1 MKIKTKLELAAICSI
16 AITILVGLFLFFM
29 TEQVEKSLRRG
40 EVARQIVKGT
50 SELTLISYDYLLYP
64 GERPLKQW
72 QLKHTSLSKLIS
84 NGGFGDDKERVII
97 EKRISQNHEAVK
109 ALFNQIVADYE
120 KRGNPRRSRTQSILY
135 QQASEKSAS
144 QLIAKTQMILNDAS
158 LLRNKSDIEIA
169 LTKRRASIY
178 VIVSVILM
186 VIIVASAST
195 HLSWSIGRSLSK
207 LEEGTQIIAG
217 GDLDHRVDIKSKDE
231 TGKLAMAFNE
241 MTGRL
246 KTSYASIDDL
256 KRMEEELRKS
266 RGELEKKVQERTAD
280 LAKANEE
287 LQGEIIK
294 CTHAEGTLREQS
306 KILEG
311 FFTSTI
317 TPLVFLDRDF
327 NFIRVNEAYAKACQ
341 REVSEFPGHN
351 HFEFYPSD
359 AKEIFEQVVETRKP
373 YQAIARP
380 FTFPDHPELGTTYW
394 DWTLTPILDDASEVE
409 SLVFSLED
417 VTKRKRA
424 ELALRNASV
433 YTRGLI
439 EASPDP
445 LVTISRDGKLMD
457 VNKATELVTGKSR
470 EELIGSDFSD
480 YFTDPKQARKG
491 YQEVFQKGLVRDYPL
506 AIRHTSGQVTEVLYN
521 ATVYKNEAEE
531 VQGVFAAAR
540 DITERK
546 EAENRIKAANALLN
560 LFAQKKSRKEYLDA
574 VVDLVR
580 NWSKCRCAGIRVIDE
595 QGCVPYESYL
605 GFGREFWESENCLWV
620 KHDQCVCIRV
630 IKGEPDRQDIP
641 MMTPGGSFHCNNTI
655 KFVGELSDEERTRY
669 RGVCVENGFLS
680 VAVVPIRQHGEALG
694 AVHLADENERMIP
707 PKVLEFIESMVPLI
721 GEAINRFNLEE
732 ELRTSENRL
741 RLLSS
746 QLLVAQEKERKRIAG
761 ELHDSISASLS
772 TIKLNIENAANK
784 MKEGVASP
792 ELLEVIISRVQDSIK
807 ETRRIMSDLRPS
819 VLDDLGILAAINWF
833 CREFQNTYSHI
844 RIEKQIDI
852 REDKVPDP
860 LKTVIFRIMQ
870 EALNNIA
877 KHSEAEFVQICFR
890 QIGNIIELT
899 IQDNGQGFDI
909 VKNLSEDDSR
919 KGLGLL
925 SMRERAELSSGSFT
939 IESIAG
945 EGTTICASWAM

>member
-1 MKIKTKLELAAICSI
+1 MKIKTKLRLAAICLI
-16 AITILVGLFLFFM
+16 AITIFVGLFLFFM
-29 TEQVEKSLRRG
+29 AEQVDESLKRG
-40 EVARQIVKGT
+40 EVARQIVKGA
-50 SELTLISYDYLLYP
+50 SELNLISYDYLLYP

-84 NGGFGDDKERVII
+84 NGGFGVDKEKVII
-97 EKRISQNHEAVK
+97 EKRISQNHEAIK
-109 ALFNQIVADYE
+109 ALFDQIVADHE
-120 KRGNPRRSRTQSILY
+120 KRGNPRGSRTQSILY
-135 QQASEKSAS
+135 DEVSEKSAS

-158 LLRNKSDIEIA
+158 LLRNKSDLEIA

-186 VIIVASAST
+186 IIIVASTST
-195 HLSWSIGRSLSK
+195 HLSTSIARSLSK

-231 TGKLAMAFNE
+231 TGKLAKAFNE
-241 MTGRL
+241 MTSRL

-266 RGELEKKVQERTAD
+266 RDELEMRVRERTAE
-280 LAKANEE
+280 LAEANDE
-287 LQGEIIK
+287 LQAEIIK
-294 CTHAEGTLREQS
+294 CTYAEETLLEQS

-327 NFIRVNEAYAKACQ
+327 NFIRVNEAYAKSCQ

-351 HFEFYPSD
+351 HFEFYSSD
-359 AKEIFEQVVETRKP
+359 AKEIFEQVVKTTKP

-380 FTFPDHPELGTTYW
+380 FTFPDHPEWGTTYW
-394 DWTLTPILDDASEVE
+394 DWTLTPILDDGGEVE
-409 SLVFSLED
+409 YLVFSLED
-417 VTKRKRA
+417 VTKHKRDD
-424 ELALRNASV
+424 LALRNASL

-439 EASPDP
+439 EASIDP
-445 LVTISRDGKLMD
+445 LVTISRNGKVMD

-470 EELIGSDFSD
+470 EEIMGSDFSD
-480 YFTDPKQARKG
+480 YFTDPEGARKG
-491 YQEVFQKGLVRDYPL
+491 YEQVFQKGFIRDYPL

-546 EAENRIKAANALLN
+546 EAENRIRAANALLN

-574 VVDLVR
+574 VVDLIR

-595 QGCVPYESYL
+595 QGYVPFESYL
-605 GFGREFWESENCLWV
+605 GFCKEFWESENCLCI

-630 IKGEPDRQDIP
+630 IKGEPDPQDIP
-641 MMTPGGSFHCNNTI
+641 MITPGGSFHCDNTM
-655 KFVGELSDEERTRY
+655 KFVGKLSDEERTRY
-669 RGVCVENGFLS
+669 RGVCVKNGFLS
-680 VAVVPIRQHGEALG
+680 LAVIPIRHHGEALG
-694 AVHLADENERMIP
+694 AVHLADEKERMIP

-761 ELHDSISASLS
+761 ELHDSIVASLS
-772 TIKLNIENAANK
+772 AIKFQIENVANQMKQGAAK
-784 MKEGVASP
+784 P
-792 ELLEVIISRVQDSIK
+792 ESLEPLMERIQQSII
-807 ETRRIMSDLRPS
+807 ETRRIMADLRPS
-819 VLDDLGILAAINWF
+819 VLDDLGIAPAIFWF
-833 CREFQNTYSHI
+833 CRQFQETYPNI
-844 RIEKQIDI
+844 NIQKEIGIEEKD
-852 REDKVPDP
+852 VPES
-860 LKTVIFRIMQ
+860 LKTVIFRISQ

-877 KHSEAEFVQICFR
+877 KHSKANAVHLSLVKS
-890 QIGNIIELT
+890 GTGIEL
-899 IQDNGQGFDI
+899 IVWDNGQGFDLNTI
-909 VKNLSEDDSR
+909 RPDGPG
-919 KGLGLL
+919 KGLGLVG
-925 SMRERAELSSGSFT
+925 MRERAELSGGAFT

-945 EGTTICASWAM
+945 EGTTICVSWSL